1 MRISGLKGRILL
13 WGMVVA
19 ILSVVGCGG
28 DGKEDPILR
37 LSADEA
43 LAKGQEL
50 MEKKKYSQAA
60 EYFSHAFE
68 VAPNSATGRE
78 ALLLAADSFFL
89 NGGTSNFIKA
99 ESKYQDFL
107 NRFPTSDR
115 ADYVQFQVAKCL
127 REQMLKPDRD
137 QTATRKALVA
147 YETVQ
152 QLYPTSDH
160 LEEVRAHIEDIRQN
174 LAEHEYRV
182 GWYNYRRRI
191 YPAAISRLVDLSKDY
206 PDYREMDKVIFV
218 LGMSFKKMKRPEEAA
233 ATFDELRSQYPDSP
247 YRNKIPGAKKQT

>member
-1 MRISGLKGRILL
+1 MKISRLASGILL

-19 ILSVVGCGG
+19 VLSVVGCGG
-28 DGKEDPILR
+28 EGKEDPILR
-37 LSADEA
+37 LSAEEA

-50 MEKKKYSQAA
+50 MENKKYGQAA

-89 NGGTSNFIKA
+89 DGGTANFIKA
-99 ESKYQDFL
+99 ESKYQDFI
-107 NRFPTSDR
+107 NRFPTSER
-115 ADYVQFQVAKCL
+115 ADYVQFQVARCL

-147 YETVQ
+147 YETVL
-152 QLYPTSDH
+152 QLYPTSDYV
-160 LEEVRAHIEDIRQN
+160 EEIKADIEDIRQN

-182 GWYNYRRRI
+182 GRYNYRRRI
-191 YPAAISRLVDLSKDY
+191 YPAAISRLEGVTKDY
-206 PDYREMDKVIFV
+206 PDFREMDKVLYM
-218 LGMSFKKMKRPEEAA
+218 LGLSFMKMKRPEEAA
-233 ATFDELRSQYPDSP
+233 ATFDTLRSQYPDSP
-247 YRNKIPGAKKQT
+247 FTKKIPGAKKQT